1 VATSWDPNPDALV
14 SALAISGSTIYAGGN
29 FTTIGGQLRN
39 DLAALDAGTG
49 QASPWNPSGNGGVS
63 TLAVGNVDVFAGGR
77 FTSVDDVPQSYV
89 AAIESTAPTGV
100 EPHSDPSGVRVS
112 LACAPNPFGAS
123 ARIRYR
129 LPNTETS
136 SLALYDVRGRLVR
149 TLLPAASQ
157 TVGWHELPLEG
168 RGLPA
173 GVYLCRLRV
182 GSRVVATKVRRL
194 P

>member
-1 VATSWDPNPDALV
+1 
-14 SALAISGSTIYAGGN
+14 LAISGSTIYAGGY
-29 FTTIGGQLRN
+29 FTTIGGQPRN
-39 DLAALDAGTG
+39 YLAALDAGTG
-49 QASPWNPSGNGGVS
+49 QASSWSPSVNGGVS
-63 TLAVGNVDVFAGGR
+63 TLAVGNVDVFAGGS
-77 FTSVDDVPQSYV
+77 FTSVDNLPQSYL

-100 EPHSDPSGVRVS
+100 EPPSAPGGVGVS

-129 LPNTETS
+129 LPSSETS

-149 TLLPAASQ
+149 TLLPSASQ
-157 TVGWHELPLEG
+157 TVGWHEVSLDG

-173 GVYLCRLRV
+173 GMYLCRLRV
-182 GSRVVATKVRRL
+182 GSRAVATKVRRL